1 MGRTAY
7 GGVFLAPES
16 IVIYPGL
23 PAFTL
28 THSACADGTAC
39 VADQKGTRPPQPLA
53 SPLEFFNR
61 DRRR

>member
-1 MGRTAY
+1 MGTTAY

-28 THSACADGTAC
+28 THSACANGTRR
-39 VADQKGTRPPQPLA
+39 VADQEGARPPQPLA
-53 SPLEFFNR
+53 SFHEFFNR
-61 DRRR
+61 D